1 MASLRSALLRLT
13 AWKGAPALPSGR
25 GLATSSAANKMVTV
39 RDSLN
44 MAMDEEMDR
53 DERVFLMGEEVAE
66 YDGAYKVSG
75 RRWWCRRWHFTG
87 AAYVLFD
94 IMTERQSFT

>member
-13 AWKGAPALPSGR
+13 AWKGAPALPTGR
-25 GLATSSAANKMVTV
+25 GLATSSAVNKMVTV

-66 YDGAYKVSG
+66 YDGAYKV
-75 RRWWCRRWHFTG
+75 RRKTMVVLEVAFICHPVAR
-87 AAYVLFD
+87 AAVYAIF
-94 IMTERQSFT
+94 